1 MTLGISVGTLA
12 KSLIRGACLRA
23 FATAL
28 LISPVA
34 LVATTTEAPSQ
45 PGFSIGFGQFYDELA
60 PYGTWH
66 HHPRW
71 GDVWR
76 PQRIEADFR
85 PYYRGHWE
93 YTIQYGWIWSSDHI
107 WGDIPFHYGRW
118 VYDPYDGWLWIPGYV
133 WSPAWVVWRSG
144 GGYTGW
150 FPMPPDDGFLYGGG
164 SPYVNRWDNWDRG
177 FGYSDWYG
185 GGFGMNTLI
194 NFWVFVEDRRF
205 GDRDY
210 IRYIPP
216 RTNIVTIVNNTTNV
230 TNYVTV
236 NNYIV
241 NRSVNVER
249 IERASGRQI
258 ARVEARNVLRQNANI
273 TTVDQGDRV
282 QQNERRNHGGNR
294 NASPRDRIV
303 ALPEERARAISP
315 PAGGGGNRDR
325 IDRAIG
331 PNGPDRGK
339 GNDNRGP
346 DNDRI
351 GKGGGGPDNNLGN
364 RRGPDN
370 DRGKANVGN
379 GPGGGNGPDLQ
390 RERANER
397 RGGPNGPGGQGQ
409 NVVGQSQTINP
420 QQDRGPRNEP
430 QRPQARQQAP
440 QNEGPQGGGGGGN
453 NNRRIDRNDEPDGKQ
468 GGGGGGGGG
477 AGRERGADRGN
488 NRNR

>member
-1 MTLGISVGTLA
+1 MTLGKSAGTLA
-12 KSLIRGACLRA
+12 KSLVRSAGLRA

-28 LISPVA
+28 LLSPLA

-45 PGFSIGFGQFYDELA
+45 VGFSISFGYFYDELA

-66 HHPRW
+66 SHPRW

-76 PQRIEADFR
+76 PRRIEADFR

-93 YTIQYGWIWSSDHI
+93 YTNQYGWIWASDHI

-118 VYDPYDGWLWIPGYV
+118 VYDPFDGWLWIPGYV

-164 SPYVNRWDNWDRG
+164 DPYFNRWDNWDRG
-177 FGYSDWYG
+177 YGYADWYG
-185 GGFGMNTLI
+185 PSFGIGTLI
-194 NFWVFVEDRRF
+194 NFWVFVDDRRF
-205 GDRDY
+205 ADRDY
-210 IRYIPP
+210 IRYVPP
-216 RTNIVTIVNNTTNV
+216 RNNIINIVNNTTNI

-258 ARVEARNVLRQNANI
+258 ARVEARNVLRRNVNI

-282 QQNERRNHGGNR
+282 QQNERRVHGGNR
-294 NASPRDRIV
+294 NASARDRIV
-303 ALPEERARAISP
+303 ALPEERARRISP
-315 PAGGGGNRDR
+315 PVGGGQDRDR
-325 IDRAIG
+325 IDRVIG

-346 DNDRI
+346 DN
-351 GKGGGGPDNNLGN
+351 GKNNNNFGNRGGPDNERGRANLGN
-364 RRGPDN
+364 GP
-370 DRGKANVGN
+370 N

-397 RGGPNGPGGQGQ
+397 RAGPNNGPGGQGQ
-409 NVVGQSQTINP
+409 NVVGQSQTINRQP
-420 QQDRGPRNEP
+420 DRGPRVEP

-440 QNEGPQGGGGGGN
+440 QNEGPQGGGN
-453 NNRRIDRNDEPDGKQ
+453 NTRRIDRADQPDNQQGK
-468 GGGGGGGGG
+468 GGSGGG
-477 AGRERGADRGN
+477 ANRERGADDRGS